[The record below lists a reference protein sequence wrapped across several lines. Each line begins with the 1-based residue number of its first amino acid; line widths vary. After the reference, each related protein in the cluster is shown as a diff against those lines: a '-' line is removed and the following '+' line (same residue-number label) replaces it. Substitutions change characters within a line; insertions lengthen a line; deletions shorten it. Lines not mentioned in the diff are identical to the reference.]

1 MLEITIPISPE
12 GWDEEQQEFVDPK
25 IQTLQLEHSLVALSK
40 WESKWHK
47 PFLSKKELTTE
58 ETLDYI
64 RCMTLTKNVS
74 PEVYNHITQDNMN
87 AVLDYI
93 SNPMTAT
100 TFGEDKTEKQKRK
113 IVTAEVIYYWM
124 FSYGI
129 PYECR
134 TWHLNQLLTL
144 VRVFNEENKPP
155 KKRSQMNLAS
165 DYAARNAAR
174 RKRFNTK
181 G

>member
-12 GWDEEQQEFVDPK
+12 GWDEEQQMFVDPK

-100 TFGEDKTEKQKRK
+100 TFGEDKTGKPNRK

-134 TWHLNQLLTL
+134 TWHLKQLLTL
-144 VRVFNEENKPP
+144 VRVFYEENKPP

-174 RKRFNTK
+174 RKRLNTK

>member
-74 PEVYNHITQDNMN
+74 PEVYNYITQDNMN

-124 FSYGI
+124 FSYRI

-134 TWHLNQLLTL
+134 TWHLDQLLTL

-174 RKRFNTK
+174 RKRLNTK